1 MQIGSPTS
9 EQSAIFLRVI
19 GLEVEESFTLGKARF
34 LTYEDGLAR
43 LAEVCGTPFASPSFV
58 GPGGEFIKRDATL
71 VELTTDPIPAEL
83 SLDPLIFADS
93 AISSAR
99 RTLDVLRVLYC
110 RGVSDK
116 YFPIFGL
123 AGELVSG
130 AVDYLVPLNGVNSG
144 ARFGSRRA
152 GHIRGAV
159 LSKSVLDRW
168 RDWRVFQFL
177 DESLR
182 NPDAS
187 DGARR
192 ALLGS
197 SLLSTSILE
206 RNPDVAL
213 ILATS
218 ALEAFVMP
226 EGRGGKTLKLA
237 RHLAWLGCLVNDE
250 RNQCGRHRDA
260 CPYLLLDPDDDK
272 QRKDLEEIK
281 VIAQSDS
288 KWRCSEWM
296 RVVEWY
302 DIRSET
308 VHGRSLGHSEGIADE
323 AQYWITT
330 RLFQPIILWL
340 ADHPYDPTGELENAL
355 NTLSQPTNWTEFA
368 AQIRNRDFNSPPKYD
383 SRRWEE
389 RDDTI

>member
-1 MQIGSPTS
+1 MELESSVGGS
-9 EQSAIFLRVI
+9 SAIFFRVI
-19 GLEVEESFTLGKARF
+19 GLEVEDSFTLGKARF
-34 LTYEDGLAR
+34 FTYEDGLSR
-43 LAEVCGTPFASPSFV
+43 LAEVCGKSFVSPSFV
-58 GPGGEFIKRDATL
+58 GPGGEFIKRDETL
-71 VELTTDPIPAEL
+71 VELVADPLDAEH
-83 SLDPLIFADS
+83 SLDSLIFTGA
-93 AISSAR
+93 AVSSAR

-130 AVDYLVPLNGVNSG
+130 AIDYLVPAGGVSG
-144 ARFGSRRA
+144 GVLIGSKRA
-152 GHIRGAV
+152 GHIRGAI
-159 LSKSVLDRW
+159 LSKEVLDRW

-213 ILATS
+213 VLATS

-226 EGRGGKTLKLA
+226 ESNGGKTFKLA

-260 CPYLLLDPDDDK
+260 CPYLLLNPDDDK
-272 QRKDLEEIK
+272 QRKDLQEIK
-281 VIAQSDS
+281 EFAKSNS
-288 KWRCSEWM
+288 AWRCSEWM

-302 DIRSET
+302 DTRSAT
-308 VHGRSLGHSEGIADE
+308 VHGRSLGHSEEIADT

-340 ADHPYDPTGELENAL
+340 ADHSNDPIGDLEYAL
-355 NTLSQPTNWTEFA
+355 DTLPRPANWTEFA
-368 AQIRNRDFNSPPKYD
+368 TQIRNRDFESPLQYD

-389 RDDTI
+389 RDDI